1 MLPPPT
7 SVPPTLPPASAAA
20 AAGALTP
27 VGYWRLLAVAMP
39 HLAALGILLQTETDF
54 GSRLVFLLC
63 WGALNFSWIA
73 LLRRPALSGA
83 LSLTMIVVL
92 VLLSRLKHDIVQMT
106 VNFVDLMMIDRDSI
120 AFLFTIFP
128 NLRWSAVFSALLIV
142 PLMVALW
149 RLDPFRIRRLPAVAT
164 ALACVAG
171 LTGFS
176 LMWPQED
183 WRGYY
188 ANNFVSKFVR
198 SGVIAISDFTNDG
211 FMASD
216 AATLDRLK
224 LPLEEACHPAGR
236 RPHII
241 MIHDESSYDIRSA
254 PQIKVPAGYGSQF
267 LSGDGKARKFL
278 AESNGGS
285 SWLTEYNVLT
295 GLSSRSF
302 GRFSYF
308 VTRIASGRVERG
320 LPLAL
325 RRCGYSTVS
334 LYPAYGAFMS
344 ARNFQ
349 TTTGIQKFYDA
360 RDLGAKG
367 LEPDGF
373 FYDNA
378 VRLLSQEKPGTPVF
392 VYVYLGANHFPWATT
407 FRPERTPAW
416 RSLGNEPKI
425 DEYLRRQ
432 TMSAQDYNAFV
443 AKLKKQFPTEPFLI
457 VRYGDHQP
465 EFSSLIIEP
474 NLTEADIAK
483 RLMVYDP
490 RYYATYYAIDSV
502 NFKPVGSPTAMETI
516 DAAYLPLVIQDA
528 AGLPLDPSFEEQK
541 KIMLRCKG
549 LFYSCKDGAEAR
561 RFNRLLIDA
570 GFVKNL

>member
-7 SVPPTLPPASAAA
+7 SVPPTLPPASA

-128 NLRWSAVFSALLIV
+128 NLRWSAVFSALLIA

-149 RLDPFRIRRLPAVAT
+149 RLDPFRIRRLPAVAA

-171 LTGFS
+171 FTGFS

-188 ANNFVSKFVR
+188 ADNFVSKFVR

-216 AATLDRLK
+216 AATIDRLK

-254 PQIKVPAGYGSQF
+254 PQIKVLPVTAGI
-267 LSGDGKARKFL
+267 
-278 AESNGGS
+278 
-285 SWLTEYNVLT
+285 
-295 GLSSRSF
+295 SR
-302 GRFSYF
+302 
-308 VTRIASGRVERG
+308 
-320 LPLAL
+320 
-325 RRCGYSTVS
+325 
-334 LYPAYGAFMS
+334 
-344 ARNFQ
+344 
-349 TTTGIQKFYDA
+349 
-360 RDLGAKG
+360 
-367 LEPDGF
+367 
-373 FYDNA
+373 
-378 VRLLSQEKPGTPVF
+378 
-392 VYVYLGANHFPWATT
+392 
-407 FRPERTPAW
+407 
-416 RSLGNEPKI
+416 
-425 DEYLRRQ
+425 LRRQ
-432 TMSAQDYNAFV
+432 D
-443 AKLKKQFPTEPFLI
+443 AK
-457 VRYGDHQP
+457 VSR
-465 EFSSLIIEP
+465 
-474 NLTEADIAK
+474 
-483 RLMVYDP
+483 
-490 RYYATYYAIDSV
+490 
-502 NFKPVGSPTAMETI
+502 
-516 DAAYLPLVIQDA
+516 
-528 AGLPLDPSFEEQK
+528 
-541 KIMLRCKG
+541 
-549 LFYSCKDGAEAR
+549 
-561 RFNRLLIDA
+561 
-570 GFVKNL
+570 